1 MPDKPTDG
9 TLAGTAQG
17 QPAAAVQPEKPA
29 GATVPDGMVLVE
41 KATHDAQGGELRR
54 AKRDLAKSQ
63 DADAERERTERETAA
78 KEAGDYEKLAGIE
91 AERREKLEK
100 RLRRA
105 ELGDALRDEISGR
118 GFSGEKAAA
127 LKRLVDPD
135 TVQYS
140 DDNTPLSASL
150 MVAVDRVVGAYPTMF
165 GKEEK
170 PASDEQPGRTARPRG
185 PSTPPADAAKQP
197 ADFVSQEEYTNT
209 PWETRM
215 TPEFQ
220 ERVSRSEHLWPKTVH
235 RSTFQQAPG

>member
-9 TLAGTAQG
+9 TPEG
-17 QPAAAVQPEKPA
+17 VQQTPPEKPA

-54 AKRDLAKSQ
+54 VKRDLAKR
-63 DADAERERTERETAA
+63 DEADEERTRTEREATAKDA
-78 KEAGDYEKLAGIE
+78 KDYDTLAGIE

-135 TVQYS
+135 TVQY
-140 DDNTPLSASL
+140 DDDDTPLQASL
-150 MVAVDRVVGAYPTMF
+150 MAAVDRVMGSYPTMF
-165 GKEEK
+165 GTEK
-170 PASDEQPGRTARPRG
+170 PAGDEQPGKTARPRG
-185 PSTPPADAAKQP
+185 PSTPPADAAKLP
-197 ADFVSQEEYTNT
+197 TDFVSQEEYTNT

-235 RSTFQQAPG
+235 RSTFQQSPE

>member
-1 MPDKPTDG
+1 M
-9 TLAGTAQG
+9 
-17 QPAAAVQPEKPA
+17 
-29 GATVPDGMVLVE
+29 PDGMVLVD

-54 AKRDLAKSQ
+54 AKRDLAKR
-63 DADAERERTERETAA
+63 DEADEVRDREQRESTAREA
-78 KEAGDYEKLAGIE
+78 KDYDTLAGIE
-91 AERREKLEK
+91 TERREKLEK

-140 DDNTPLSASL
+140 DDDTPLPASL
-150 MVAVDRVVGAYPTMF
+150 MAAVDRVVGSYPTMF
-165 GKEEK
+165 GAEK
-170 PASDEQPGRTARPRG
+170 PASEEQEPGRPARPRG
-185 PSTPPADAAKQP
+185 PSTPPADAAKLP
-197 ADFVSQEEYTNT
+197 SDFVSQEEYTST

-220 ERVSRSEHLWPKTVH
+220 ERVARSEHLWPKTVH
-235 RSTFQQAPG
+235 RSTFQQSPE